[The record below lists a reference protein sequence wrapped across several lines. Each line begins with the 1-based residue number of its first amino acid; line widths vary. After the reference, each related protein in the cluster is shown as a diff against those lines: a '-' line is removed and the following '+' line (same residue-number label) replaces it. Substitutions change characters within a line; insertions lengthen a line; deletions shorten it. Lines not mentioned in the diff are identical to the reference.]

1 MNANIIYT
9 AAWKQKRTAELV
21 ISAVL
26 QGFRAIE
33 SGGQP
38 RNYREDLVG
47 KALQTLYN
55 DHGFKRRDL
64 FLQSK
69 YVQLGSQ
76 DSTLPLPYNPSD
88 SLRVQVTASFYA
100 SLNFFGTGYL
110 DAFIL
115 HQKLPTYPQT
125 LEAWKA
131 LIKLQ
136 DLGKVRAIGIRNVY
150 SVGLLE
156 RLGKESGRPVQ
167 IVQDRWR
174 SRNNWDSN
182 ILDWCR
188 KNGAQF
194 QGSQSIAGSRR
205 LLSSP
210 VLKKIAS
217 DKNCSR
223 TQVLYRFAQ
232 SQGVT
237 PLSGCT
243 TDEHMQQDLEAE
255 GVELDQGEIDSLVK
269 QVEQLT
275 ISRRRKVYGR
285 DHTASG
291 GHVH

>member
-1 MNANIIYT
+1 M
-9 AAWKQKRTAELV
+9 V

-33 SGGQP
+33 SGTSPTQSDLATHYVEKLVLVLGCQP
-38 RNYREDLVG
+38 RNYRQVRGWSPSGRKVNVSPFSREDLVG
-47 KALQTLYN
+47 EALQTLYN

-69 YVQLGSQ
+69 SVTLAWQLFWHLTCSPIRYVQFNSQ

-88 SLRVQVTASFYA
+88 PLRVQVTASFYA
-100 SLNFFGTGYL
+100 SLSFLRTGYL

-115 HQKLPTYPQT
+115 HQKLPTYSQT

-131 LIKLQ
+131 LVKLQ
-136 DLGKVRAIGIRNVY
+136 DLGKVRAIGMRNVY
-150 SVGLLE
+150 RVGLLE

-194 QGSQSIAGSRR
+194 Q
-205 LLSSP
+205 
-210 VLKKIAS
+210 
-217 DKNCSR
+217 
-223 TQVLYRFAQ
+223 
-232 SQGVT
+232 
-237 PLSGCT
+237 
-243 TDEHMQQDLEAE
+243 
-255 GVELDQGEIDSLVK
+255 
-269 QVEQLT
+269 
-275 ISRRRKVYGR
+275 
-285 DHTASG
+285 
-291 GHVH
+291 